1 MREAAAADGGGSGRP
16 GDQIYLL
23 SAAIYLAAAMAAPVG
38 GNYFSANV
46 NGVRVGGRQIFV
58 MEPIFGVPNASAA
71 EYRPCWRPSGVCDQR
86 FLLFPPPSSTRLP
99 SIFPQVRT

>member
-23 SAAIYLAAAMAAPVG
+23 SAAIYLAAAAPVG

-58 MEPIFGVPNASAA
+58 MEPIFGVPNATAA
-71 EYRPCWRPSGVCDQR
+71 EYWPCWRPLGVGAEV
-86 FLLFPPPSSTRLP
+86 PSASAL
-99 SIFPQVRT
+99 SF

>member
-58 MEPIFGVPNASAA
+58 MEPNIWRSKRFGGGIQA
-71 EYRPCWRPSGVCDQR
+71 
-86 FLLFPPPSSTRLP
+86 LLATFGRL
-99 SIFPQVRT
+99 